1 MTGLRRFGQ
10 YALVLWVAATLNFA
24 LPHLAPG
31 DPVLM
36 EHLPW
41 TVALVGT
48 ATILSAVIGTLLGAW
63 AAWRRGTRRGTTTV
77 AGVLLLDAMPGFWIG
92 MILIAT
98 FAVQLGWFPSY
109 GAATITAE
117 GLPWVGEVLD
127 RMVLPVATLVL
138 AGVGGY
144 FLLARAAMVG
154 LLDEPFLRLARAKG
168 LSERR
173 VALRHGLRN
182 ALLPVYTNLTLGV
195 GALLSGAVVVET
207 VFAYPGLGRLIF
219 DAVTVRDYPLLQ
231 GGFLLVMLGTV
242 AANLFADPH
251 LPVARPSGPPRG
263 GGAGGVKRLARRFTS
278 VGTVILATLVT
289 VAVAAPLLAPYD
301 PTERSGMP
309 FARPSGAHLLGT
321 NDAGQDLLSELI
333 YGSRISLLVGVVAAL
348 AATMIGTSVGIVA
361 GYSRGWLDNVLMRLV
376 DVVLTLPVLPLTI
389 VIGVFAGPGL
399 STQIVVIAAVIWAGM
414 AR

>member
-31 DPVLM
+31 DPVDYLYAGDARALSVEQLDEIRAGYGLDRSLLEQYVGFWTGLAQGDLGLSVEHNRPVLDVLM

-117 GLPWVGEVLD
+117 GLTWVGEVLD

-242 AANLFADPH
+242 AANLFADLTYP
-251 LPVARPSGPPRG
+251 LLDPRVRRG
-263 GGAGGVKRLARRFTS
+263 GA
-278 VGTVILATLVT
+278 
-289 VAVAAPLLAPYD
+289 
-301 PTERSGMP
+301 E
-309 FARPSGAHLLGT
+309 
-321 NDAGQDLLSELI
+321 
-333 YGSRISLLVGVVAAL
+333 LVG
-348 AATMIGTSVGIVA
+348 
-361 GYSRGWLDNVLMRLV
+361 
-376 DVVLTLPVLPLTI
+376 
-389 VIGVFAGPGL
+389 
-399 STQIVVIAAVIWAGM
+399 
-414 AR
+414 